1 MLITPGNYNRITIQ
15 SEELKHSVDT
25 MNGIRMDIDTLYR
38 MVQDE
43 TENLLSEWTGSS
55 KDAFQVNAQS
65 ISEKMNQLFGKMN
78 NLSENT
84 ASLERSMTATDEE
97 AKEAATGR
105 VWCAE

>member
-1 MLITPGNYNRITIQ
+1 MIITPGNYSRITIQ

-25 MNGIRMDIDTLYR
+25 MNVIRMDIDTLYR

-65 ISEKMNQLFGKMN
+65 I
-78 NLSENT
+78 
-84 ASLERSMTATDEE
+84 
-97 AKEAATGR
+97 
-105 VWCAE
+105 V

>member
-1 MLITPGNYNRITIQ
+1 MIITPGNYSRITIQ
-15 SEELKHSVDT
+15 SEELKNSVDT
-25 MNGIRMDIDTLYR
+25 MNVIRMDIDTLYR
-38 MVQDE
+38 MVQDG

-84 ASLERSMTATDEE
+84 ASLERSMTATDKE

>member
-15 SEELKHSVDT
+15 SEELKNSVDT

-55 KDAFQVNAQS
+55 KDAFQVNAQN
-65 ISEKMNQLFGKMN
+65 ISEKMNQLLGKMN
-78 NLSENT
+78 ILSENT